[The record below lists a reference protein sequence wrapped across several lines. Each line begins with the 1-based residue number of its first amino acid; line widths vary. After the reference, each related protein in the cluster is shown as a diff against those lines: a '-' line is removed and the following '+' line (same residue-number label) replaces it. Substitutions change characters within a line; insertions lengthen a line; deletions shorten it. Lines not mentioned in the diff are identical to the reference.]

1 MASAEAKLGLGLGGG
16 RAATIAAA
24 KAAAAWASSSA
35 MEEEGWEEG
44 GGTRGRRKVR
54 IRNQA
59 DTMIVTGLAL
69 SIH

>member
-1 MASAEAKLGLGLGGG
+1 
-16 RAATIAAA
+16 
-24 KAAAAWASSSA
+24 

-44 GGTRGRRKVR
+44 GGTRGRGEVR
-54 IRNQA
+54 IGNQA

>member
-1 MASAEAKLGLGLGGG
+1 M
-16 RAATIAAA
+16 AAA